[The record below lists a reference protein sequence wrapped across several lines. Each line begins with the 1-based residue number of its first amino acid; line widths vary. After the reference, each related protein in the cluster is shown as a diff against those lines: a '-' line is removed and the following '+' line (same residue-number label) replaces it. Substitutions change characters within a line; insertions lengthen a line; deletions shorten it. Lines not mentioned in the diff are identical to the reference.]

1 MRIRMSFLMTL
12 ILVFLA
18 LPAVADHTTT
28 GSVSGPTPFT
38 YTIKCNPGESFLV
51 EVTSDHPTS
60 VNILSMTPDS
70 RADGGWAFNAVQ
82 TSEKAYSH
90 LLDYKAP
97 SGKPSNNA
105 SHWHYRVS
113 ILASTSEQ
121 TGFELSI
128 SLFGGEE
135 TSEEFNKKAKEQ
147 LEALARNLNNEY
159 DELIAEIN
167 DMDTWLEPKV
177 KELNDRF
184 RVLGD
189 KKAEIARIDEA
200 IKSESDTK
208 AKEGL
213 LETRRDL
220 AAEFSAEARQYNDD
234 FRQIENDLES
244 RNAMVRRSKA
254 IDELG
259 ESLRTPFNNK
269 DYGLCV
275 AIANRSDIAREL
287 GWVAIER

>member
-1 MRIRMSFLMTL
+1 MRKKASVLVTIFLF
-12 ILVFLA
+12 FLA
-18 LPAVADHTTT
+18 SPATADLSTT
-28 GSVSGPTPFT
+28 GSVSGPTPFI
-38 YTIKCNPGESFLV
+38 YTVKCNPGESFLV
-51 EVTSDHPTS
+51 EVSSDHPTS

-70 RADGGWAFNAVQ
+70 RADGGWAINAVKSSQ
-82 TSEKAYSH
+82 SAYSH

-97 SGKPSNNA
+97 TGKPTNNA

-135 TSEEFNKKAKEQ
+135 TSEEFSKKAKEQ

-159 DELIAEIN
+159 DELLGKIDE
-167 DMDTWLEPKV
+167 MDTWLEPKV
-177 KELNDRF
+177 KELNGRF
-184 RVLGD
+184 KVLED

-200 IKSESDTK
+200 IKSESDTQ
-208 AKEGL
+208 AKESL
-213 LETRRDL
+213 LETRKAL

-259 ESLRTPFNNK
+259 EALRTPFNNK

-275 AIANRSDIAREL
+275 AIANRSDIAMEL
-287 GWVAIER
+287 GWEVIER